1 MTNLSDV
8 SNKEPRKK
16 RKTHDIGSIKD
27 KLDIIKDAILKNVP
41 VKTIYLFGSYAY
53 GKPNKKS
60 DIDIYGV
67 IPDDFDKNII
77 DTMGEIANHIYP
89 YGIFNVDLF
98 LVKENK
104 FLFYKENSSFEETI
118 CNEGII
124 IYETSRN
131 S

>member
-1 MTNLSDV
+1 MSNLSNV
-8 SNKEPRKK
+8 SNKESRKK
-16 RKTHDIGSIKD
+16 RKSYNIGSIRD

-124 IYETSRN
+124 LYENSRN

>member
-1 MTNLSDV
+1 M
-8 SNKEPRKK
+8 SNMNVINKASRKK
-16 RKTHDIGSIKD
+16 RKSNDIESIRD

-41 VKTIYLFGSYAY
+41 VKIIYLFGSYAY

-67 IPDDFDKNII
+67 IPDNFDKNII
-77 DTMGEIANHIYP
+77 DTIGEIANQIYP
-89 YGIFNVDLF
+89 YGLFNVDLF

-118 CNEGII
+118 FNEGII
-124 IYETSRN
+124 LYEN
-131 S
+131 P

>member
-1 MTNLSDV
+1 MSNMSNV
-8 SNKEPRKK
+8 SNKKSRKK
-16 RKTHDIGSIKD
+16 RKSNDIGSIRD

-41 VKTIYLFGSYAY
+41 VKTIYLFGSYAH
-53 GKPNKKS
+53 GKPDKKS

-67 IPDDFDKNII
+67 IADDFDKNII
-77 DTMGEIANHIYP
+77 DTMGEIANNIYP

-124 IYETSRN
+124 IYEN

>member
-1 MTNLSDV
+1 MNV
-8 SNKEPRKK
+8 INKASRKK
-16 RKTHDIGSIKD
+16 RKSNDIESIRD

-41 VKTIYLFGSYAY
+41 VKIIYLFGSYAY

-67 IPDDFDKNII
+67 IPDNFDKNII
-77 DTMGEIANHIYP
+77 DTIGEIANQIYP
-89 YGIFNVDLF
+89 YGLFNVDLF

-118 CNEGII
+118 FNEGII
-124 IYETSRN
+124 LYEN
-131 S
+131 P

>member
-1 MTNLSDV
+1 MSNLSNV

-16 RKTHDIGSIKD
+16 RKTHDIRS

-41 VKTIYLFGSYAY
+41 VKTLYLFGSYAY

-89 YGIFNVDLF
+89 YGLFNVDLF

-118 CNEGII
+118 YNKGII
-124 IYETSRN
+124 LYENSRN

>member
-1 MTNLSDV
+1 MSNLSNI
-8 SNKEPRKK
+8 SKKESRKK
-16 RKTHDIGSIKD
+16 GESHDIGSIRD
-27 KLDIIKDAILKNVP
+27 KLNIIKDAILMNVP

-53 GKPNKKS
+53 GKPDKKS

-89 YGIFNVDLF
+89 YGIYNVDLF

-124 IYETSRN
+124 LYENSRN